1 MKYLLDADLPVCAG
15 NWMWV
20 SSSAFETILQ
30 CPACISPVSY
40 GCHFEP
46 SGRYIRLYMFTQILE
61 MESYF

>member
-30 CPACISPVSY
+30 CPACISPISY
-40 GCHFEP
+40 GRYFEP
-46 SGRYIRLYMFTQILE
+46 SGRYIR
-61 MESYF
+61 